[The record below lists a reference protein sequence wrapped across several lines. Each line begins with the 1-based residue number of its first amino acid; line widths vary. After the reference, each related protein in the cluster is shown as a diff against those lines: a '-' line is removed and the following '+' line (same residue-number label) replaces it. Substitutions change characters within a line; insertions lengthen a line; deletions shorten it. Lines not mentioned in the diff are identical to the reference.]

1 MDDIPFL
8 SASIYCGPPIR
19 QGFAATETGWKN
31 KVGNCHDS
39 HDDNRAGNDHNSVVN
54 QFFLRRPD
62 DFFSS
67 AFTPRAK
74 LPFASFFLFFC
85 AFFDAVA
92 AI

>member
-1 MDDIPFL
+1 MTYHFYQLPSIAGLL
-8 SASIYCGPPIR
+8 SDKALQQPKQVG
-19 QGFAATETGWKN
+19 KN